1 MSRKYNLEEMKNYYV
16 ANFLDGDINWIG
28 AITSAEG
35 EEAYRKWQTRV
46 QRLTYQFEQDIIH
59 LLEESDGDPNNMLKV
74 VDGQYP
80 MLFKA
85 MMQNEVTIETVVILN
100 DMMNFFPMWEKK
112 ITDDII
118 WPNWKLRLQK
128 YSPFLIYDKPKFKA
142 ILKEKL
148 SEN

>member
-1 MSRKYNLEEMKNYYV
+1 
-16 ANFLDGDINWIG
+16 
-28 AITSAEG
+28 
-35 EEAYRKWQTRV
+35 
-46 QRLTYQFEQDIIH
+46 
-59 LLEESDGDPNNMLKV
+59 
-74 VDGQYP
+74 
-80 MLFKA
+80 

-142 ILKEKL
+142 ILKEKIN
-148 SEN
+148 EN